1 MKRALPLLLIAFLV
15 VKYSAAQNGD
25 QHSMERFGFKLGVNY
40 SGMNFNKGY
49 PPPDTH
55 LAVVWMAG
63 ITAGFLLAVPLVDK
77 LSVNPE
83 YAYSQM
89 RGKDERSGT
98 TYKLNYLSLPV
109 FLTYRITQRIAI
121 KAGPQLDLLIN
132 EKKNAGMGDQNIT
145 HDTEERNVGV
155 AAGVEVKLIT
165 NFYLEARYMQGL
177 NHIGIGQRSN
187 TTEFTSQLVQ
197 LNANFRF

>member
-1 MKRALPLLLIAFLV
+1 MKRALPLILIAFLV
-15 VKYSAAQNGD
+15 VNYSAAQDAG
-25 QHSMERFGFKLGVNY
+25 QHSMKRFGVRLGVNY

-49 PPPDTH
+49 PPPDSH
-55 LAVVWMAG
+55 VAVVWMAG
-63 ITAGFLLAVPLVDK
+63 ITAGFLLAIPLVDK

-83 YAYSQM
+83 YAYARM

-98 TYKLNYLSLPV
+98 TYKLNYLSMPV
-109 FLTYRITQRIAI
+109 FLTYRIAHRIAI

-132 EKKNAGMGDQNIT
+132 AKKNTGTGDQNIT

-155 AAGVEVKLIT
+155 AAGVEIKLVKNI
-165 NFYLEARYMQGL
+165 YLEARYMQGL

-187 TTEFTSQLVQ
+187 TTEFTYQLVQ
-197 LNANFRF
+197 LNASFRF